1 METFD
6 FVRDKLREWGLSELI
21 QTFED
26 EGIDKES
33 FLSLEESDIKD
44 VIPKVGPRAKF
55 KKRLKELLQAQQIQI
70 QPSCHPVT
78 PHPLNRSGLK
88 EELGPST
95 SNFSTLPVTDE
106 GKRKLDYETEL
117 SKKKPRTSEQH
128 CGSVLGTSS
137 EVNILAN
144 MKEIM
149 KRVHD
154 KLDEQGDTKL
164 NAFLKDKLNDLE
176 TGKKQLVGVFGKTG
190 AGKSS
195 LINAI
200 IGKKDLLPSGD
211 VMACTS
217 VMIKVEANMSNSKYM
232 AEIEFITKK
241 EWKDELCSI
250 SDVIKENDD
259 DDHFEKRSALY
270 GTDNRKSPEELMGY
284 KYFFEIPEFLKCR
297 KKILTCESSSEL
309 SEKLAKYTRSDKE
322 ETGRQ
327 YWPLVKCVTIKV
339 PNVTDLLE
347 HVTLV
352 DLPGSGDSNKSRD
365 EMWKEFVGCCSTV
378 WIVTDTNRAASEKEP
393 WEILNNTISLMGN
406 GGECQRISFI
416 CTKSDAIE
424 DSDEISKDEGRAYI
438 LNRNEQAKKQVREKF
453 NRQHK
458 IKKHFIGDS
467 DLLQVFTVSS
477 REFQKEKEKFLQKDE
492 TEIPDLQKCLQ
503 TLNDRQSKTS
513 NYVSGGYGILSL
525 IQGANRSKMACHK
538 PEVCAVLE
546 QRIKD
551 ELDKVRQSMEEAYKV
566 FENCLSEGVKKSQ
579 ESCENNMKFILAPK
593 GKQDRGFYAT
603 LKFLVENDGIQKPKN
618 KKKSEININEKLTSC
633 MRDHIDEEFKK
644 TFPNEGRCGPFKGVI
659 NKFTLDT
666 DSLVD
671 KYKDV
676 SLQLIFLKTEEEKLK
691 TNLNDYIR
699 EKKKQIYGSLTY
711 SIKDSMQPCY
721 EEAATHRGKDTLK
734 NMRDTIEKHLKGSK
748 NIMFNKAKDEML
760 SQMKRL
766 MKRILKTLEQNMK
779 RSIELSLKTDDNSIP
794 DVTEEYQ
801 RGKKWYDKLLGNP
814 NKETPMT
821 CGEPLKPKAASDFQP
836 MTHAQSHV
844 SGVTVLIPHILHET
858 DDHKP
863 SYRLDC
869 PGAGLFQCAST
880 GLVFEMEKKG
890 EVLYR
895 TVDWD
900 NLPSTLTP
908 AGPLFSIQC
917 PCVRQLHLPHCEI
930 LSDDPDKLSVAHVI
944 DGKMEEVQPNHMN
957 ATHVV
962 VDVTNLSEYG
972 LFRKSFSHL
981 PVQGQVLLFHQKA
994 ENRPHSCT
1002 LNVLLLPRN
1011 VPICEVESHQMGCT
1025 FIPTRSNCTLSPRG
1039 RYGLGCEL
1047 VARAEIQPKSGMFDC
1062 DYGQNYQS
1070 TFRVFLDSGAE
1081 TVRLILMDRGN
1092 NDQRVWECLVPLAA
1106 AAAEFVKKQRN
1117 ALIQRV
1123 MMVLPIADELL
1134 GKEVIREEMYT
1145 RISKETTNQMQM
1157 RQLLKAVCAAGSAA
1171 MSEFYSALRNHEP
1184 YLVADLAKCFY
1195 K

>member
-1 METFD
+1 METSD
-6 FVRDKLREWGLSELI
+6 FVRDKLREWGLSEWI
-21 QTFED
+21 HRFED

-33 FLSLEESDIKD
+33 FLILDDSDIKD

-78 PHPLNRSGLK
+78 PDPMNRSGLK

-95 SNFSTLPVTDE
+95 SNFSTLRVTDE
-106 GKRKLDYETEL
+106 GEM
-117 SKKKPRTSEQH
+117 H
-128 CGSVLGTSS
+128 
-137 EVNILAN
+137 EVNILAEV
-144 MKEIM
+144 KEIM

-154 KLDEQGDTKL
+154 KLDEQGNTKL
-164 NAFLKDKLNDLE
+164 NDFLKDKLNDLE

-211 VMACTS
+211 VSACTS

-232 AEIEFITKK
+232 AEIEFITKQ

-250 SDVIKENDD
+250 SNVIKENEDGDD
-259 DDHFEKRSALY
+259 DDDFEKLSALY
-270 GTDNRKSPEELMGY
+270 GTDNRKSPEELMGN
-284 KYFFEIPEFLKCR
+284 KYFIEIPEFLKCR

-309 SEKLAKYTRSDKE
+309 SEKLAKYTRGDKKE
-322 ETGRQ
+322 SGRQ

-352 DLPGSGDSNKSRD
+352 DLPGSGDCNKSRD
-365 EMWKEFVGCCSTV
+365 EMWKEIVGSCSTV

-393 WEILNNTISLMGN
+393 WEILDDTISLMGN
-406 GGECQRISFI
+406 GGECRSISFI
-416 CTKSDAIE
+416 CTKSDAFE
-424 DSDEISKDEGRAYI
+424 DSDEISKDKGRAYI

-453 NRQHK
+453 NRQNK
-458 IKKHFIGDS
+458 IKKHFSGDS

-477 REFQKEKEKFLQKDE
+477 REFQKEREKFLQKDE
-492 TEIPDLQKCLQ
+492 TEIPNLQKFLQ
-503 TLNDRQSKTS
+503 NLNDRQSKTS
-513 NYVSGGYGILSL
+513 NYVSGAYGILSL

-538 PEVCAVLE
+538 PEVCTVLE

-551 ELDKVRQSMEEAYKV
+551 ELDKVRQSMDEAYKV

-593 GKQDRGFYAT
+593 GKQDRGFYST
-603 LKFLVENDGIQKPKN
+603 LKSLVENDGIYKPKD
-618 KKKSEININEKLTSC
+618 KKKRGININEKLTSC

-676 SLQLIFLKTEEEKLK
+676 SLQLIFLKTEEAKLK

-699 EKKKQIYGSLTY
+699 EKKKQIYGRLTN

-721 EEAATHRGKDTLK
+721 EKAATYSGKDMLK
-734 NMRDTIEKHLKGSK
+734 NMRDTIEKHLKDSK
-748 NIMFNKAKDEML
+748 NTMFNKAKDEML
-760 SQMKRL
+760 DQMRKL
-766 MKRILKTLEQNMK
+766 MKYILKTLDQNMK

-801 RGKKWYDKLLGNP
+801 RGKKCYDKLGNP

-821 CGEPLKPKAASDFQP
+821 CVEPLKPKAASDFQP
-836 MTHAQSHV
+836 MAHAQSHV
-844 SGVTVLIPHILHET
+844 SGVTVLSPHILHET

-869 PGAGLFQCAST
+869 PGPGLFQCAST

-890 EVLYR
+890 EVFYR

-900 NLPSTLTP
+900 NLLSTLTP

-917 PCVRQLHLPHCEI
+917 PQCCVHQLHLPHCEI
-930 LSDDPDKLSVAHVI
+930 LSDDPDKLLVAHVI
-944 DGKMEEVQPNHMN
+944 DGKMEEVQPNRMTT
-957 ATHVV
+957 THVI
-962 VDVTNLSEYG
+962 VDVTTLSLYG
-972 LFRKSFSHL
+972 LFRRWFSRR
-981 PVQGQVLLFHQKA
+981 PVQGQVLLFQRTA
-994 ENRPHSCT
+994 ANQSCT

-1011 VPICEVESHQMGCT
+1011 VPICEVESHQRGCT
-1025 FIPTRSNCTLSPRG
+1025 FIQTSSNCTLSPKG
-1039 RYGLGCEL
+1039 GYGLGCET
-1047 VARAEIQPKSGMFDC
+1047 VAETGAEIQPQSGMFDC
-1062 DYGQNYQS
+1062 DYSPNYHP
-1070 TFRVFLDSGAE
+1070 TFQVFLESGAE
-1081 TVRLILMDRGN
+1081 TVRLILMDRRN
-1092 NDQRVWECLVPLAA
+1092 NDQRVWESLVPLAA
-1106 AAAEFVKKQRN
+1106 ASGFEEPQLTPTLGATEFFQRYSSD
-1117 ALIQRV
+1117 LIQRV
-1123 MMVLPIADELL
+1123 SEVMAIADDLRAEHVITQEMYARISNIKPSQEQMRELL
-1134 GKEVIREEMYT
+1134 TVVR
-1145 RISKETTNQMQM
+1145 
-1157 RQLLKAVCAAGSAA
+1157 AAGSAA
-1171 MSEFYSALRNHEP
+1171 MSAFYKALKQNQPGLIED
-1184 YLVADLAKCFY
+1184 LVAAPCSHR
-1195 K
+1195 